1 MSTKTLRKRI
11 ALVAVATL
19 GAGVLSAAPAFAA
32 PIGNDDIAMVAATSG
47 TAAIGVCIQDPAA
60 VDTATDATAVSTS
73 TVIEVGA
80 ALSFISST
88 NADGSLIISGPATW
102 TAAAASQTISSDK
115 KTVNLAAT
123 GTVTL
128 KASAE
133 GAITVT
139 AYTAVNGGGTAVET
153 YGISVTA
160 TCAAAGASVA
170 NTIAVISKVKNS
182 SLTSASVD
190 FTADFEDVD
199 HTSTLYIELLLRNAY
214 KGALT
219 SNVVL
224 TATATNGA
232 VIGWDVNGTA
242 SGTAAAA
249 TAVVSSLGSS
259 TDNLALSIA
268 KPSSST
274 AALNTTVTIQANGV
288 TVATKT
294 VSILGAAAS
303 IAVTDVT
310 VGTQNSTGSF
320 KYVVKDAAGNQLTD
334 TSVATAA
341 IASFVS
347 AGVVASATTASAGDA
362 TWIAKGTGTFACT
375 STKSGSQSV
384 TIGYLNT
391 GLKLVTS
398 NAFTATCGYAA
409 VDTFTVALD
418 KATYSPGEIATLT
431 ISAKDVNGGI
441 VSDTTTVGSS
451 IVNVAMPGMT
461 SIGAAP
467 TTADVFTS
475 GKATYKFRVDQ
486 AEGSFVGQAQV
497 NAATDLAVKTVSYS
511 VKSSSTAVSMAD
523 VLKAIVSLIAS
534 INKQIAAL
542 QKALL
547 KK

>member
-11 ALVAVATL
+11 ALVAVAAL
-19 GAGVLSAAPAFAA
+19 GAGVLSVAPAYAGA
-32 PIGNDDIAMVAATSG
+32 LANTTILMDAATSG

-60 VDTATDATAVSTS
+60 TDADSSSPTAVSTK
-73 TVIEVGA
+73 TVVEVGA
-80 ALSFISST
+80 SLSFTASD
-88 NADGSLIISGPATW
+88 NAGSLIISGPATW
-102 TAAAASQTISSDK
+102 TGAAASQTISSDK

-123 GTVTL
+123 GAVTL
-128 KASAE
+128 TATAA

-139 AYTAVNGGGTAVET
+139 AFSAVSGGGSAVET
-153 YGISVTA
+153 YGISVVA
-160 TCAAAGASVA
+160 SCAAAGPSVA
-170 NTIAVISKVKNS
+170 NTIAIISNAKNS
-182 SLTSASVD
+182 SLDDSSVD
-190 FTADFEDVD
+190 FTAAFTDID

-268 KPSSST
+268 KPSSMT
-274 AALNTTVTIQANGV
+274 GALNTTVTIQANGV

-294 VSILGAAAS
+294 VTILGVATS

-334 TSVATAA
+334 ATVATAA
-341 IASFVS
+341 IAGFVS
-347 AGVVASATTASAGDA
+347 AGVVSSATTANTGDA
-362 TWIAKGTGTFACT
+362 TWIAKGTGTFACA
-375 STKSGSQSV
+375 SGKSGSQPV
-384 TIGYLNT
+384 TIAFLNAA
-391 GLKLVTS
+391 LQPVAS
-398 NAFTATCGYAA
+398 NTFTATCGYAA
-409 VDTFTVALD
+409 VDTFTVGLD
-418 KATYSPGEIATLT
+418 KAVYSPGEIATLT
-431 ISAKDVNGGI
+431 ISAKDVKGGI

-511 VKSSSTAVSMAD
+511 IKASSGAVSMAD